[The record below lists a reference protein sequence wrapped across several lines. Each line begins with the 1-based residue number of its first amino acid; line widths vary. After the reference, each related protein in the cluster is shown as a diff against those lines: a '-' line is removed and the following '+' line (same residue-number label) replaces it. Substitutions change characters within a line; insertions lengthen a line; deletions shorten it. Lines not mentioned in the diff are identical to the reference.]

1 MTDLT
6 KLSLADARRGLEA
19 KSFTATELT
28 GAYLS
33 AIEKANPSLN
43 AYVAVTPEQALDMAK
58 ASDEKL
64 AKGQGGQL
72 EGIQLG
78 ITDL

>member
-6 KLSLADARRGLEA
+6 KLSLADASKGLKA

-33 AIEKANPSLN
+33 AIEAANPVLN
-43 AYVAVTPEQALDMAK
+43 AYVAARQILDGFKPEYDSTVTSNLWRVGSVM
-58 ASDEKL
+58 
-64 AKGQGGQL
+64 
-72 EGIQLG
+72 LG
-78 ITDL
+78 

>member
-6 KLSLADARRGLEA
+6 KLSLADASKGLKA

-33 AIEKANPSLN
+33 AIEAANPVLN
-43 AYVAVTPEQALDMAK
+43 A
-58 ASDEKL
+58 
-64 AKGQGGQL
+64 
-72 EGIQLG
+72 
-78 ITDL
+78 